1 MAGSPSAPASP
12 SQSSQVTL
20 AFAGDVHFAGR
31 TERLLDDPETA
42 FGEIA
47 TTLAEADV
55 TMLNLETAVTTRGTP
70 EPKQFL
76 FRAPPSAYTAVK
88 AAGVDVVS
96 LANNH
101 ALDYGQQGLADTVEA
116 ARAAGVPTVGA
127 GADAEAANAAWTT
140 TVRGTT
146 IAFLGFSQ
154 VHELWQRWR
163 ATDTRPGIAMAHD
176 RDRAVSAVRAARQV
190 ADTVVVY
197 VHWGREGEECPTGEM
212 RGFAAAM
219 ADAGA
224 DIVVGTHAHLLLG
237 ETRLGRTYVQ
247 YGLGNFLW
255 WRDDAFSNDT
265 GVLRVTLRGGRVAGT
280 ELLPAVISRQTG
292 QPRLATGPA
301 RVRAQAAYAALAECV
316 A

>member
-1 MAGSPSAPASP
+1 VAPSPAEI
-12 SQSSQVTL
+12 TL

-31 TERLLDDPETA
+31 TERLLDDPGTA

-55 TMLNLETAVTTRGTP
+55 TMINLETAVTTRGQP

-76 FRAPPSAYTAVK
+76 FRAPPSTYAAVK

-116 ARAAGVPTVGA
+116 ARAAGVPAVGA
-127 GADAEAANAAWTT
+127 GLDTAAAHAPWTT

-176 RDRAVSAVRAARQV
+176 RDRAVAAVRAARQI

-212 RGFAAAM
+212 RGFAATM

-237 ETRLGRTYVQ
+237 ETWLGRTYVQ

-265 GVLRVTLRGGRVAGT
+265 GVLRVTLRDGRVAGT
-280 ELLPAVISRQTG
+280 ELVPAVISRQTG
-292 QPRLATGPA
+292 QPRPATGPA
-301 RVRAQAAYAALAECV
+301 RTRILGAYAALAECV

>member
-1 MAGSPSAPASP
+1 VAPSPAEI
-12 SQSSQVTL
+12 TL

-31 TERLLDDPETA
+31 TERLLDDPGTA

-55 TMLNLETAVTTRGTP
+55 TMINLETAVTTRGQP

-76 FRAPPSAYTAVK
+76 FRAPPSTYAAVK

-101 ALDYGQQGLADTVEA
+101 ALDYGQQGLADTVKA

-127 GADAEAANAAWTT
+127 GLDTAAAHAPWTT

-176 RDRAVSAVRAARQV
+176 RDRAVAAVRAARQI

-212 RGFAAAM
+212 RGFAATM

-237 ETRLGRTYVQ
+237 ETWLGRTYVQ

-265 GVLRVTLRGGRVAGT
+265 GVLRVTLRDGRVAGT
-280 ELLPAVISRQTG
+280 ELVPAVISRQTG
-292 QPRLATGPA
+292 QPRPATGPA
-301 RVRAQAAYAALAECV
+301 RTRILGAYAALAECV